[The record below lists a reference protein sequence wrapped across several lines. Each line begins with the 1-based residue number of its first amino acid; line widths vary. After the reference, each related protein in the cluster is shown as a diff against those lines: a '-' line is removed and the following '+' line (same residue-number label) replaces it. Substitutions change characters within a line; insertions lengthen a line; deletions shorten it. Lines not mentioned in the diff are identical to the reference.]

1 MNKYDQMQ
9 AAVRKLKQ
17 EFDAEVLRCLL
28 EKPERSYREIASALG
43 CGRDLVLL
51 VSQRGYVIR
60 RRGIKPKTQHGLK
73 HGPES
78 SADGKV
84 I

>member
-1 MNKYDQMQ
+1 MILNKYDQMQ

-17 EFDAEVLRCLL
+17 EFDAEVLQYLL
-28 EKPERSYREIASALG
+28 EKPERSYREIASTLG

-51 VSQRGYVIR
+51 VSQREYVIR
-60 RRGIKPKTQHGLK
+60 RRGIKPNTQHGLK

-78 SADGKV
+78 DGKV

>member
-1 MNKYDQMQ
+1 MNKYEVMQ
-9 AAVRKLKQ
+9 AKCRELKQ
-17 EFDAEVLRCLL
+17 EFDAEVLQYLL

-73 HGPES
+73 HGSEFE
-78 SADGKV
+78 GKV
-84 I
+84 

>member
-1 MNKYDQMQ
+1 MNKYEVMQ
-9 AAVRKLKQ
+9 SKCRELKQ
-17 EFDAEVLRCLL
+17 EFDAEVLQYLL
-28 EKPERSYREIASALG
+28 EKPERSYREIASTLG

-51 VSQRGYVIR
+51 VSQRGYVLR
-60 RRGIKPKTQHGLK
+60 RRGIKPNTQHGLK

-78 SADGKV
+78 DGKV